1 MNLLLDTHLLLWTV
15 SMSDRLSARARLLID
30 DLGNDLHFSS
40 ASIWEI
46 AIKSRRGRDDLS
58 IDPHL
63 LRRELVSRGFQELSV
78 TSDHALGVTN
88 LPRLH
93 GDPFDHILLAQAM
106 TESLTLLTAD
116 RTLARYAGP
125 VLRV

>member
-15 SMSDRLSARARLLID
+15 SMSDRLSARAWQLID
-30 DLGNDLHFSS
+30 DRGNDLHFSS

-46 AIKSRRGRDDLS
+46 AIKSRRGRDDVS

-78 TSDHALGVTN
+78 TSDHALGVTK

-106 TESLTLLTAD
+106 VEGLTLLTTD
-116 RTLARYAGP
+116 RQLAAYPGP
-125 VLRV
+125 ILRV

>member
-30 DLGNDLHFSS
+30 DLGNDLYFSS

-63 LRRELVSRGFQELSV
+63 LRRELVSRGFQELPV

-93 GDPFDHILLAQAM
+93 GDPFDHILLVQAM

-116 RTLARYAGP
+116 RTLARYPGP
-125 VLRV
+125 IQRV

>member
-15 SMSDRLSARARLLID
+15 SMSDRLSARARQLIED
-30 DLGNDLHFSS
+30 RGNDLHFSS

-46 AIKSRRGRDDLS
+46 AIKSRRGRDDVS

-78 TSDHALGVTN
+78 TCDHALGVTN

-93 GDPFDHILLAQAM
+93 GDPFDHILLAQALA
-106 TESLTLLTAD
+106 ENLTLLTTD
-116 RTLARYAGP
+116 RQLAAYPGP
-125 VLRV
+125 ILRV